1 MKSNSEIS
9 QRYAKALYE
18 LSLES
23 KSLKNIEKDVL
34 NLKSMIIKNSNL
46 NELIKS
52 HVISRE
58 NKAKVIE
65 KILKKLKSHS
75 LIVKFMGTIALNGR
89 INFIEDIIDQFLN
102 KLSLERGEIKAE
114 LTTALPISNEINNT
128 LIKEVKKLTKSEK
141 IELKTN
147 VDKSLIGGL
156 VLQVGSTMIDS
167 SIKTKLNSLKMTM
180 KGV

>member
-1 MKSNSEIS
+1 M
-9 QRYAKALYE
+9 
-18 LSLES
+18 LSLAEDEDEES
-23 KSLKNIEKDVL
+23 IGLCDCDSEAVIVD
-34 NLKSMIIKNSNL
+34 
-46 NELIKS
+46 ELFS
-52 HVISRE
+52 
-58 NKAKVIE
+58 
-65 KILKKLKSHS
+65 
-75 LIVKFMGTIALNGR
+75 
-89 INFIEDIIDQFLN
+89 
-102 KLSLERGEIKAE
+102 ERGEIKAE

>member
-1 MKSNSEIS
+1 
-9 QRYAKALYE
+9 
-18 LSLES
+18 
-23 KSLKNIEKDVL
+23 
-34 NLKSMIIKNSNL
+34 
-46 NELIKS
+46 
-52 HVISRE
+52 
-58 NKAKVIE
+58 
-65 KILKKLKSHS
+65 
-75 LIVKFMGTIALNGR
+75 MGTIALNGR
-89 INFIEDIIDQFLN
+89 MNFIEDIIDQFLN
-102 KLSLERGEIKAE
+102 KLSIERGEIKAE

-128 LIKEVKKLTKSEK
+128 LVKEVKKLTKSEK